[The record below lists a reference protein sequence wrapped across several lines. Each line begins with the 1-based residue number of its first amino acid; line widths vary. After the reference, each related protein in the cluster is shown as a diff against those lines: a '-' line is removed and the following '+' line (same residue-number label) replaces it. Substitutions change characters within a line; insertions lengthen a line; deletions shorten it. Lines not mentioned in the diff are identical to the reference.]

1 MMMVE
6 SVCCSQVVLHVESRR
21 PAKGSRQ
28 SGRLAAWNRASELRK
43 NVLMLRLHTTQFSR
57 ARAESNFLDGSSSES
72 AAAEAPSACLRA
84 AAPITPPPS
93 SCKVGCATA

>member
-43 NVLMLRLHTTQFSR
+43 NALMLRLHTTHFSR
-57 ARAESNFLDGSSSES
+57 AR
-72 AAAEAPSACLRA
+72 R
-84 AAPITPPPS
+84 
-93 SCKVGCATA
+93 V